1 VRSNFKSLENTKI
14 RDCRRSKEV
23 SCITGDGCAGEYCSN
38 SRIEVQFGIV
48 ESTLVSIE
56 PNHINYVNDGSSNN
70 KLTLR
75 TPTSITKVP
84 QIITRGNNEMS
95 VDEITKPAPNT
106 NREMT
111 IKKQV
116 INTFRAIET

>member
-1 VRSNFKSLENTKI
+1 
-14 RDCRRSKEV
+14 
-23 SCITGDGCAGEYCSN
+23 
-38 SRIEVQFGIV
+38 
-48 ESTLVSIE
+48 LVSIE
-56 PNHINYVNDGSSNN
+56 PNHINYVYDGSSNN

-75 TPTSITKVP
+75 TPTSIAKVP
-84 QIITRGNNEMS
+84 QIITGGNNEMS